1 MKTVAYLKAS
11 KDKQDIRKQKQEI
24 LEFAHKEKIFVS
36 RFIEFPIAS
45 KTKDKKIDILLG
57 QLSSKDTLI
66 VSDLSRIA
74 WSLREIVKTVDLLL
88 KRGIR
93 FVAIKEGIELNK
105 EKQDLQS
112 QVMVRMFGL
121 FAEIEHELISQ
132 RTKEALAVARA
143 KGRLGGRPPALNPQQ
158 QELAVKLYKEG
169 KLRVKE
175 ICQMMGISKQ
185 TLYNYLKKRTQSTRN
200 EVERLHPR

>member
-1 MKTVAYLKAS
+1 M
-11 KDKQDIRKQKQEI
+11 
-24 LEFAHKEKIFVS
+24 
-36 RFIEFPIAS
+36 
-45 KTKDKKIDILLG
+45 
-57 QLSSKDTLI
+57 
-66 VSDLSRIA
+66 
-74 WSLREIVKTVDLLL
+74 LL

-175 ICQMMGISKQ
+175 ICQMMGISKP

-200 EVERLHPR
+200 EVAWVE